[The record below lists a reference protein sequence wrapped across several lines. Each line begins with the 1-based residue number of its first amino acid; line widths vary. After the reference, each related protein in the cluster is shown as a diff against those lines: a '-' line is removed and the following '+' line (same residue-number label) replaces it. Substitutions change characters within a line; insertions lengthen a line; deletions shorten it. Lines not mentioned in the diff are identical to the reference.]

1 MSDNLKLAAWK
12 ELLQRYRAIF
22 RAAWEVREELDP
34 VERKRHEAAFLPAA
48 LELVDTPASPIPKL
62 TARLLMALFTIA
74 LLWAV
79 FGKMDIVAVAHGKI
93 VPNDRVKTI
102 QPLQPATVK
111 RILVHEGQQ
120 VNAGDL
126 LVELDATESR
136 ADNQR
141 TAQSLEDT
149 KLAGVRAEAIL
160 KVLEHGGQPRITPQ
174 PGITQVVIDKEQS
187 LAQSQ
192 YAEYQAKLAVID
204 ADLSK
209 RQAELQSNR
218 ELISKLEQTLPIA
231 TQRAEDYQ
239 RLHEQNFMSKHGYME
254 REQERIER
262 ERDLAAAKSR
272 AQELQAAINENQ
284 AQRRSLV
291 AEFKKTLLTDR
302 SNAEQKSAE
311 LQQELVKTGNR
322 EQLTRLTA
330 PVSGTVQQ
338 LAIHTVGG
346 VVTEAQQLLVIVP
359 TDNPLEVEAWVEN
372 KDIGF
377 VNPQQHATVKIE
389 TFPYIKYGTLNGTVL
404 TVSNDA
410 VSDEKKGL
418 LYHARVLLDR
428 TKINVDGKRVNL
440 SPGMAVTVEI
450 KTGQRRVIEY
460 FLSPLMEY
468 ADESLRE
475 R

>member
-1 MSDNLKLAAWK
+1 MSNNLKLAAWK
-12 ELLQRYRAIF
+12 ELLQRYRAMF
-22 RAAWEVREELDP
+22 RAAWDVRDELDP
-34 VERKRHEAAFLPAA
+34 VERRRHEAAFLPAA
-48 LELVDTPASPIPKL
+48 LELVETPASPIPKY
-62 TARLLMALFTIA
+62 TARALMALFTLA
-74 LLWAV
+74 LLWAI
-79 FGKMDIVAVAHGKI
+79 FGKIDIVAVAHGKI

-102 QPLQPATVK
+102 QPLQPATIT
-111 RILVHEGQQ
+111 RILVREGQP
-120 VNAGDL
+120 VKAGEL
-126 LVELDATESR
+126 LVELDATESH

-141 TAQSLEDT
+141 IAQNLDDA
-149 KLAGVRAEAIL
+149 KLAVLRTDAL
-160 KVLEHGGQPRITPQ
+160 LTSLEHGGSPRIAPQ
-174 PGITQVVIDKEQS
+174 PGILQASVDKEEG
-187 LAQSQ
+187 LAHSQ
-192 YAEYQAKLAVID
+192 YSEYLAKLAVID

-209 RQAELQSNR
+209 RQAERQSNR
-218 ELISKLEQTLPIA
+218 ELIDKLEQTLPMA
-231 TQRAEDYQ
+231 KQREEDYK

-272 AQELQAAINENQ
+272 AHELQAAINESQ
-284 AQRRSLV
+284 AQRHSLV
-291 AEFKKTLLTDR
+291 AEFRKTVLTDR
-302 SNAEQKSAE
+302 SNAEQKTAE

-346 VVTEAQQLLVIVP
+346 VVTEAQALMVIVP

-389 TFPYIKYGTLNGTVL
+389 TFPYTKYGTFNGTVL

-418 LYHARVLLDR
+418 LYNARVLLDR
-428 TKINVDGKRVNL
+428 TKINVDGKQVNL

-450 KTGQRRVIEY
+450 KTGQRRVIDY